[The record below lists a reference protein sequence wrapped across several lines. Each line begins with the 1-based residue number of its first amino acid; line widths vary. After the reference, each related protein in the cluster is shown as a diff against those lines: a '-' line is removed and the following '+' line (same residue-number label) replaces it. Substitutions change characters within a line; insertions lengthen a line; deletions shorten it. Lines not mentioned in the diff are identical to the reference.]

1 MFKVFEERFGF
12 HLCALQIRSDVRN
25 PIECGVR
32 VVFFSNAEEL
42 NRKLHVAA
50 FYMRN

>member
-1 MFKVFEERFGF
+1 
-12 HLCALQIRSDVRN
+12 VRD

-32 VVFFSNAEEL
+32 VVFFSNAEKL

-50 FYMRN
+50 FICATNRSYELIHNCQ